1 MRILLD
7 TNILIHRE
15 GAYVSKRN
23 IGDLFGW
30 MDKLGYQ
37 KCIHPLSAEE
47 ISKHRDERVRRA
59 FQTKLS
65 SYISLYPAPLSPEIE
80 AMMHSDRTENDRN
93 DSLLLNELYQDR
105 VDLLLTED
113 RGLTRKAERL
123 GLGARVFGTD
133 GFLERIISENPQLTN
148 YRVLSVKKVKFGEVD
163 LSSGFFDSFRED
175 YPGFDRWYGRK
186 AHEEAY
192 VSWDG
197 DEPVAFLFLKM
208 EGLDEDYRDISP
220 MFLRKRRLKIGTL
233 KVVQNGFKIGERFLK
248 IIFDNAIRQNAQEI
262 YVTIFGH
269 NQEQERLINLF
280 EDFGFVYWGE
290 KQSAGGIEKVYTRD
304 MSRHFDSSNPKLTF
318 PYFSQAAR
326 TFFVPI
332 YPDYHTELLPDS
344 ILRTEAAADF
354 EDPEPHRNAIR
365 KVYVSRSIER
375 GLRTGDLIVFYRT
388 GGIYKGVVTTIGIV
402 DKVHNNITNEEE
414 FFRLCRKRS
423 VYTDKELKAQWDRN
437 PRYRPFIVEFL
448 YAYSFPKR
456 PNLLALIENHVIA
469 DANSV
474 PQGFKQ
480 ISASQLF
487 TILSLSQAAPGF
499 IVD

>member
-1 MRILLD
+1 MRVLLD

-15 GAYVSKRN
+15 GTHISKWN

-30 MDKLGYQ
+30 MDRLGYE
-37 KCIHPLSAEE
+37 KCVHPVSIDE
-47 ISKHRDERVRRA
+47 IDKYKDERVRRA
-59 FQTKLS
+59 FKAKLA
-65 SYISLYPAPLSPEIE
+65 SYISLYPAPLSESIRQLRE
-80 AMMHSDRTENDRN
+80 SDKNENDRN
-93 DSLLLNELYQDR
+93 DSLILNELIQDR
-105 VDLLLTED
+105 VDILLTED
-113 RGLTRKAERL
+113 RGLTRKAERV
-123 GLGARVFGTD
+123 GLGARVFNSD

-148 YRVLSVKKVKFGEVD
+148 YKVLSVKKVKFGDVD
-163 LSSGFFDSFRED
+163 LSNSFFDSFRQD

-186 AHEEAY
+186 AHEETY
-192 VSWDG
+192 VCWDEN
-197 DEPVAFLFLKM
+197 DPVAFLFLKM
-208 EGLDEDYRDISP
+208 EGLDEDYRDITP
-220 MFLRKRRLKIGTL
+220 AFLRKRRLKIGTL

-248 IIFDNAIRQNAQEI
+248 IIFDNAIRQKAQEI

-269 NQEQERLINLF
+269 NEEQQRLINLF
-280 EDFGFVYWGE
+280 EEFGFIYWGE
-290 KQSAGGIEKVYTRD
+290 KQSAGGIEKVYIRD
-304 MSRHFDSSNPKLTF
+304 MSRQYNSVNPKLTF
-318 PYFSQAAR
+318 PYFSQTAR

-402 DKVHNNITNEEE
+402 DKIHNNISSEEE
-414 FFRLCRKRS
+414 FIRLCRKRS
-423 VYTDKELKAQWDRN
+423 VYSDKELKAQWNFN

-456 PNLLALIENHVIA
+456 PNLLTLIENQVIA

-480 ISASQLF
+480 ITSTQLS
-487 TILSLSQAAPGF
+487 TILSLSQTAPGF
-499 IVD
+499 VID